1 MILYKLGDFDL
12 IKYEIRSMKRD
23 LTDTAK
29 GYKIEHFLFRF
40 LSKQLPVVA
49 LKRHQ
54 LLEKT
59 LIEFDEIRQDVFER
73 QILRI
78 FDFTAWVES
87 LLRKLPLGEVLHY
100 QMNALNLPQNQE

>member
-23 LTDTAK
+23 LPDAAK
-29 GYKIEHFLFRF
+29 DYKIESFLFKF
-40 LSKQLPVVA
+40 LSKQLPTVP
-49 LKRHQ
+49 LKRQ
-54 LLEKT
+54 MMLEKT
-59 LIEFDEIRQDVFER
+59 LKEFAEIQQDVYEK

-87 LLRKLPLGEVLHY
+87 LLRKASLSDVL
-100 QMNALNLPQNQE
+100 QVRMNNYKN